1 MAFYIEFVAVVV
13 HCIYGIIR
21 WAYEQGGNINEELA
35 VPVLTFLYW
44 TVGILYLAS
53 LLTALF
59 LGRVH
64 SVVAVIVFGMIG
76 VGLAYAIMTFGLI
89 VAILS
94 VLLLIAIAAVCPVL
108 VPLLFI

>member
-53 LLTALF
+53 LLAALLF
-59 LGRVH
+59 GRGH
-64 SVVAVIVFGMIG
+64 SVVAVIVFGMI
-76 VGLAYAIMTFGLI
+76 GLAYAIMTFGLI

-94 VLLLIAIAAVCPVL
+94 VLLLIAIAVVCPAL